1 MANYYGVGR
10 TNYFA
15 VKDGQAFVADM
26 LELPV
31 EVITRED
38 ENGETLYGLMDAN
51 PDGGGW
57 EWSRVIETEAEDGEM
72 DYTDVDIDWSDILA
86 SHLKDG
92 WVAILMETGA
102 EKYRYMMGYAIAI
115 NSKGETREVNL
126 DREIMRLAEELGS
139 NMTGVSY

>member
-15 VKDGQAFVADM
+15 VKDGEAFKADM
-26 LELPV
+26 AALPV

-38 ENGETLYGLMDAN
+38 ENGETLYGFMDAN
-51 PDGGGW
+51 PDGAGLD
-57 EWSRVIETEAEDGEM
+57 WSRFIELEDENGEPFH
-72 DYTDVDIDWSDILA
+72 TDIDIDWTGLLA

-92 WVAILMETGA
+92 WVAIIMETGA
-102 EKYRYMMGYAIAI
+102 EKYRYMMGYAIAV

-126 DREIMRLAEELGS
+126 DREIMRLSEELGS
-139 NMTGVSY
+139 NVTAVGY

>member
-1 MANYYGVGR
+1 MANYSGVGR